1 MRRSIFTLFSL
12 AVLLVSV
19 VSAQAPNDE
28 CATAT
33 NVTALPFTINQDTRI
48 ATVSAS
54 DPIFS
59 CNDTA
64 ANGKTVWFKYT
75 PATDK
80 LVYFSTLGS
89 TPTADFD
96 IMMAVYTGTC
106 GSLVEQRCSDD
117 ASGTRQS
124 EVFMKVTGG
133 VTYYIQVGEWHGGGT
148 SGGVPTGGDLVFK
161 VTEGSAKVYVK
172 GPKSGTSMATNTV
185 STNSFENTPD
195 GAVNAGTADQQ
206 VTPYFPHYEIPALSE
221 IAPKKYPTPVADT
234 KPMKI
239 INDVNV
245 NTPAATFGRP
255 VVDKSLQAFP
265 MGNNIPPDPIMAVG
279 PNHVVAMINVSF
291 RIFDKNGT
299 LLKNI
304 AASSFFNALPGSLSP
319 NDPQVIY
326 DHYANRWVMMWMTS
340 PTATDHRHLFA
351 VSDDDNPLGTW
362 YQWSTSG
369 ISVGDSLTPNWGD
382 YPALGYDSLG
392 IYVSSRQ
399 FSLAGGSFA
408 YNRLRVFPKAQ
419 MYTNNAA
426 PITFND
432 FWDFRDPET
441 ESLFD
446 GIRPM
451 NGYSRS
457 SKSFFVNIPATNPVN
472 YVTLWTMTDPAVSP
486 SMTAE
491 NITVGQYRTPTQPLQ
506 LGGGSPLLE
515 SGGRQI
521 RANVIYRDSTLWF
534 VHSVAAG
541 ASFEYSAVRYVKL
554 NPYTRAVQEDVAFGA
569 TGYWYFFP
577 SIVVNKNQ
585 DVMVTYSRS
594 SANEFPGAFLSGR
607 KKTDPA
613 GLSGSVP
620 MKVGAGNYVVTF
632 SGTRNRW
639 GDYSGAA
646 VDPSDQTTMWA
657 HTEYASARNAWSTW
671 ITSAKIGPL
680 PGAIASLN
688 TDNLEFPTKKVGD
701 TSDTLSFEVIN
712 DGLDT
717 LTITAVGSTLGKP
730 DFIVTNK
737 PALPFKIASQGS
749 YVFKVVF
756 KPTTGGVLIDF
767 VTITSNSTGAN
778 PKAVQVAGLG
788 FQIVK
793 PVAGTMYLASG
804 SSDGG
809 YLYSLNTSNATST
822 VINKTE
828 LSQISSLRVHPKTKE
843 LIAFNNTG
851 SATGGAFYRLSA
863 NGLNSEKISEVPVT
877 FLKGLAIYDDSLAY
891 MGTFSGG
898 IYRVNINSG
907 AATLLGTNGIT
918 QPVGGLALSPVNG
931 NLYMSLRRTGTGGTQ
946 DNIFRVDRTTGKSTL
961 VGKSNVGIGIMDL
974 LFDKN
979 GKLYGISGTGTAINK
994 LLVIDTASGAAS
1006 VIGEIGKSDMQAIAL
1021 DPDVIAGI
1029 AQQIAGVIPT
1039 EYMLEQNY
1047 PNPFNPTTTIRFNV
1061 PNMADV
1067 TLSVYDVVGREVAR
1081 LAEGMHNAGI
1091 YAVQFDASRLSS
1103 GVYYYKMT
1111 AGEYS
1116 SIKKMLILK

>member
-1 MRRSIFTLFSL
+1 MRRSIVTLFSF
-12 AVLLVSV
+12 VLLLTSV
-19 VSAQAPNDE
+19 VRAQAPNDE
-28 CATAT
+28 CSTAT
-33 NVTALPFTINQDTRI
+33 VVSALPFNISQNTRI
-48 ATVSAS
+48 ATVNVS
-54 DPIFS
+54 DPVIS

-75 PATDK
+75 PDADRF
-80 LVYFSTLGS
+80 VYFSTLGS

-96 IMMAVYTGTC
+96 IMMGVYTGTC
-106 GSLVEQRCSDD
+106 GALVEERCSDD

-124 EVFMKVTGG
+124 EIFMKVTAGK
-133 VTYYIQVGEWHGGGT
+133 TYYIQVGEWHGGGT
-148 SGGVPTGGDLVFK
+148 NGGVPTGGDLVFK
-161 VTEGSAKVYVK
+161 VTEGSAPVYVK
-172 GPKSGTSMATNTV
+172 GPKAGTSMATNTV
-185 STNSFENTPD
+185 STNNFDNVPD
-195 GAVNAGTADQQ
+195 GASVPSNDEQR

-221 IAPKKYPTPVADT
+221 IAPKKYPNAVADV
-234 KPMKI
+234 KPMKMI
-239 INDVNV
+239 YDVNV
-245 NTPAATFGRP
+245 NTPAATIGRP
-255 VVDKSLQAFP
+255 VVDKSFLAFP
-265 MGNNIPPDPIMAVG
+265 MGNSIPPDPIMAVG

-299 LLKNI
+299 LIKNI
-304 AASSFFNALPGSLSP
+304 AASNFFNALPGSLSP
-319 NDPQVIY
+319 NDPQIIY

-340 PTATDHRHLFA
+340 ATATDHRHLFA

-382 YPALGYDSLG
+382 YPALGYDSLA

-399 FSLAGGSFA
+399 FSLSGGSFA
-408 YNRLRVFPKAQ
+408 YNRLRVIPKAQ

-432 FWDFRDPET
+432 FWDFKDPEQN
-441 ESLFD
+441 SVFD

-457 SKSFFVNIPATNPVN
+457 TKSFFVNIPPTNPVN
-472 YVTLWTMTDPAVSP
+472 YVTLWTMSDPAGSP
-486 SMTAE
+486 SMIGE
-491 NITVGQYRTPTQPLQ
+491 NITVGQYRTPTQPAQ
-506 LGGGSPLLE
+506 LGGGTPLLE

-521 RANVIYRDSTLWF
+521 RANVIYRDSLLWF

-541 ASFEYSAVRYVKL
+541 ASFQNSAVRYVKL
-554 NPYTRAVQEDVAFGA
+554 NPYTKAVLEDVAYGA
-569 TGYWYFFP
+569 PGYWYIFP
-577 SIVVNKNQ
+577 SIVVNKDQ

-594 SANEFPGAFLSGR
+594 SANEYPGAFLSGR
-607 KKTDPA
+607 KKNDPA

-620 MKVGAGNYVVTF
+620 MKTGVDNYVVTF
-632 SGTRNRW
+632 GGTRNRW

-646 VDPSDQTTMWA
+646 VDPTDQTTMWA
-657 HTEYASARNAWSTW
+657 HTEYAAARNAWGTW
-671 ITSAKIGPL
+671 ITSSKIGPL
-680 PGAIASLN
+680 PGAIATLSKDAI
-688 TDNLEFPTKKVGD
+688 TFPTKKVGE
-701 TSDTLSFEVIN
+701 TSDTLSFDIVN

-717 LTITAVGSTLGKP
+717 LTISAIGSSLGKP

-749 YVFKVVF
+749 YTFKVVF
-756 KPTTGGVLIDF
+756 KPTTGGGLVDF
-767 VTITSNSTGAN
+767 ITITSNSTGAN

-809 YLYSLNTSNATST
+809 YLYTLNTSTATPT

-828 LSQISSLRVHPKTKE
+828 LPQISSLRVHPKTKE

-863 NGLNSEKISEVPVT
+863 NGLNSELISEVPVT
-877 FLKGLAIYDDSLAY
+877 FLKGLAIYNDSMAY

-898 IYRVNINSG
+898 IYSVNMNTG
-907 AATLLGTNGIT
+907 AAVQLGTNGIT

-946 DNIFRVDRTTGKSTL
+946 DNIFRVDRVTGKSTL

-979 GKLYGISGTGTAINK
+979 GKLYGISGTGSAVNK

-1006 VIGEIGKSDMQAIAL
+1006 VIGDIGKSDMQAIAL
-1021 DPDVIAGI
+1021 DPDAVAGI
-1029 AQQIAGVIPT
+1029 AQQIAGMVPT
-1039 EYMLEQNY
+1039 EYLLEQNY

-1061 PNMADV
+1061 PNVSTVML
-1067 TLSVYDVVGREVAR
+1067 TVYDVVGREVAR
-1081 LAEGMHNAGI
+1081 LAEGVHEAGI

-1111 AGEYS
+1111 AGNYT
-1116 SIKKMLILK
+1116 SIKKMMILK